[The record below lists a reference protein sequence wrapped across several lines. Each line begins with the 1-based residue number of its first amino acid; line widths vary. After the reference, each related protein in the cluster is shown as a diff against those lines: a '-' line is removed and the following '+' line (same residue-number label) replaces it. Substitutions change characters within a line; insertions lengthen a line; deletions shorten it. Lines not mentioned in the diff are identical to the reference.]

1 MELLVSILFFWLFFK
16 AVGLTFRIA
25 WGVTKIIVSVLFAV
39 ALPLLIGC
47 LLFAGGVVILV
58 PVALVAVAFCIL
70 RACV

>member
-16 AVGLTFRIA
+16 ALGLAFRLA
-25 WGVTKIIVSVLFAV
+25 WGVAKIIVSLLFAV

-70 RACV
+70 KACV